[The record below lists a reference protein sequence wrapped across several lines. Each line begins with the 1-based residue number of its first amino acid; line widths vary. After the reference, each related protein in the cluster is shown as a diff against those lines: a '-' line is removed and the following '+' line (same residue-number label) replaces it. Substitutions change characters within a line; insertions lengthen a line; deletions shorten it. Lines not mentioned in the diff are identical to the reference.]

1 MGTKGSLCI
10 KQITNL
16 KIAEFFLKKWEFIVA
31 IKSQL
36 VLSTFCPAT
45 KLYISG
51 VFLKTVLIKQIIVF
65 NLGYIY
71 HCYLIHI
78 SEVNELHERHKRIK
92 LKNDRQKG

>member
-1 MGTKGSLCI
+1 M
-10 KQITNL
+10 
-16 KIAEFFLKKWEFIVA
+16 A

-36 VLSTFCPAT
+36 VLSTFCPTT